1 MGEIRVGIVGAGI
14 AGLTAALRLAE
25 RGYKVTVYEQRVFIG
40 GKLGAHRHRLVRLVD
55 PREVADSVWEL
66 ERGTFPRILREQL
79 QDQLSETH
87 QRLEASLGVKLRRE
101 DFILSSQID
110 VTQKQTR
117 KGQPHEWRV
126 TDSERDES
134 YAVVHE
140 HRNSHRLA
148 LYDGVYHEHCYHM
161 FLNWYHNFW
170 NLVQDV
176 GIDRYQAFSPKT
188 HCAHLFRGAS
198 PCSQRLRRLTNLGAP
213 QYIWP
218 NLLSGVAPPA
228 DVFLW
233 AYSILDLLTEPL
245 RPADYVDQ
253 ASVNGFVRSRWYA
266 TERCAEL
273 NDYLLTKA
281 FAVPSYLTSA
291 RAFKS
296 YNKYSMR
303 DPVPMLWIL
312 NGNSHDHLFARIQE
326 RLEQLGGEIATGQQV
341 KGLCLD
347 AQGRIEAVTWEPSDV
362 FRRPGENRPPSRAE
376 VVMQRDRAALAG
388 GAPRE
393 EIRRDGVDYLI
404 LAVPPSQLVHLVEP
418 IHDAVPELQ
427 SVRKLEG
434 AVTASLDVYFKRKL
448 DDVPPLHVVLRD
460 SRYGLTFADNS
471 EAWAG
476 DSGMTKH
483 GKPVTFLNVA
493 ATDFP
498 MLEGMTRDEIT
509 KHMIEELRHY
519 VRFEIEDI
527 DWGKTYLQRNVD
539 EPLFLNEVG
548 SERWRPKATTEIANL
563 FLAGDFCDG
572 PINVVTVEGAVVTG
586 LKAAKALQERVAS
599 DGRVDPGDRRLDP
612 IEAVTPASYSTL
624 GIKALKLLLAPY
636 VVAAKAWAHADDL
649 ARAPAQVFSPQ
660 VLRSIGLETLAAP
673 AAYAADWW
681 SFAVEAA
688 RSLTRRSPA
697 EEDQE

>member
-1 MGEIRVGIVGAGI
+1 MSEIRVGIVGAGI

-40 GKLGAHRHRLVRLVD
+40 GKLGAHGHRLVRLAD
-55 PREVADSVWEL
+55 PREIADSVWDL
-66 ERGTFPRILREQL
+66 ERGTFPQILRGKL
-79 QDQLSETH
+79 QSRLDETH
-87 QRLEASLGVKLRRE
+87 QRLEASLGGKLRRE
-101 DFILSSQID
+101 DFILSPKIH
-110 VTQKQTR
+110 VTQTQSRTGQT
-117 KGQPHEWRV
+117 QEWRL
-126 TDSERDES
+126 TDSVRDES
-134 YAVVHE
+134 YTVVHD
-140 HRNSHRLA
+140 HRTARRLA
-148 LYDGVYHEHCYHM
+148 VYDGVYHEHCYHL

-170 NLVQDV
+170 KLVQDV
-176 GIDRYQAFSPKT
+176 GIDRYEGFSPRSQ
-188 HCAHLFRGAS
+188 CAHLFPGRT
-198 PCSQRLRRLTNLGAP
+198 PLSQRLRTLTNLGAP
-213 QYIWP
+213 EYVWA
-218 NLLSGVAPPA
+218 NMLSGVAPVP

-233 AYSILDLLTEPL
+233 AYSILDLLAEPL
-245 RPADYVDQ
+245 HPRDYVDQ

-291 RAFKS
+291 RAFKN

-312 NGNSHDHLFARIQE
+312 NGNSHDHLFSHIEE
-326 RLEQLGGEIATGQQV
+326 RLGQLGCEIATGRQV
-341 KGLCLD
+341 KRLCLD
-347 AQGRIEAVTWEPSDV
+347 PQGRVEAVAWEPSDV
-362 FRRPGENRPPSRAE
+362 FRRAGENRPPSRAE
-376 VVMQRDRAALAG
+376 VVMQRDAEALA
-388 GAPRE
+388 AAASRE
-393 EIRRDGVDYLI
+393 ETRRDSVDYLI
-404 LAVPPSQLVHLVEP
+404 LAVPPAQLVDLVEP

-434 AVTASLDVYFKRKL
+434 AVTASLDLYFKRKL

-471 EAWAG
+471 DAWAG
-476 DSGMTKH
+476 ESGMTKH

-498 MLEGMTRDEIT
+498 MLEGMTRGEVT
-509 KHMIEELRHY
+509 KHMIEELGQY
-519 VRFEIEDI
+519 VAFEIEDI

-548 SERWRPKATTEIANL
+548 SERWRPRATTEIANL

-572 PINVVTVEGAVVTG
+572 PINVVTVEGAVVSG
-586 LKAAKALQERVAS
+586 LKAARALQERVAS
-599 DGRVDPGDRRLDP
+599 DGRLSPGDRRLDP
-612 IEAVTPASYSTL
+612 VEAITPASHSTL
-624 GIKALKLLLAPY
+624 SIKAMKLLLAPY

-649 ARAPAQVFSPQ
+649 ARAPAQAFSPQ

-681 SFAVEAA
+681 SFVVEAA
-688 RSLTRRSPA
+688 RTLSPRPPS
-697 EEDQE
+697 EGE